1 MKVILEMIYF
11 KDQVFLKQTINYI
24 KDSLEMVNFMEQVC

>member
-11 KDQVFLKQTINYI
+11 KGQVFLKQIMKYI
-24 KDSLEMVNFMEQVC
+24 KVSLEMVNFMEQVC